1 MMKFYSS
8 LVFTVA
14 LVIAGIVYW
23 DYTESTMMGNSEN
36 GMWKAMYKEQKIG
49 GTPIGWLASIKQK
62 NNEKVTVKKLKFLE
76 EDKILVERTEFYEGR
91 DDVDGTKY
99 SLHPF
104 SYPDI
109 YLGDAPKE
117 SLSYQI
123 QIIWED
129 SSGNEYNDKIKLSK
143 LEWR

>member
-1 MMKFYSS
+1 MMKFYSA
-8 LVFTVA
+8 LVFMVA
-14 LVIAGIVYW
+14 MVIGGIVYW
-23 DYTESTMMGNSEN
+23 DYTESTMKGSSEN
-36 GMWKAMYKEQKIG
+36 GMWKAMYKEQRIG

-62 NNEKVTVKKLKFLE
+62 NNETVTVKKLIFLE
-76 EDKILVERTEFYEGR
+76 EDKVLVERTEFYEGR
-91 DDVDGTKY
+91 DNVDGTEY

-104 SYPDI
+104 SYPDL

-117 SLSYQI
+117 GLSYQI

-143 LEWR
+143 LEW